1 VVDSR
6 EHPDDDLGAYALGAL
21 EDPEALRVESHVAT
35 CARCQSVLAQHR
47 AVAEALPLGFEPVA
61 PPPEALAAIRA
72 EIGQRRL
79 PPPQPARTGTR
90 PLWRR
95 AGWPALT
102 ALVASLLVWNI
113 VLQREL
119 RHRSPGPA
127 PGPEVEALSRRP
139 GRVVTFAGTGRPGAS
154 ARLFVPV
161 DGGQGHLAISG
172 LSALP
177 RGRTYQLWFVR
188 TGSPTVTGGTFAVD
202 ARGVAWAKITIPPS
216 LHDVRAISV
225 TEEPAP
231 GTARPTGDGLVEGK
245 P

>member
-1 VVDSR
+1 MVDSR
-6 EHPDDDLGAYALGAL
+6 EHPDDDLGAYALGTL
-21 EDPEALRVESHVAT
+21 EEPEASRVEAHVAT
-35 CARCQSVLAQHR
+35 CATCRRVLAEHR
-47 AVAEALPLGFEPVA
+47 AVVAALPFGLEPVA
-61 PPPEALAAIRA
+61 PPPEALAAVRA
-72 EIGQRRL
+72 ELGRRRL
-79 PPPQPARTGTR
+79 LHPRGARMGTR
-90 PLWRR
+90 AQWRR
-95 AGWPALT
+95 AVWPALT
-102 ALVASLLVWNI
+102 ALVASLLVWNV

-119 RHRSPGPA
+119 VHRSPGPA

-188 TGSPTVTGGTFAVD
+188 TASPTVTGGTFAVD
-202 ARGVAWAKITIPPS
+202 ARGVAWAKITIPAS
-216 LHDVRAISV
+216 LQDVRAISV

-231 GTARPTGDGLVEGK
+231 GSARPTGAELLEGK